1 MLLYIHIPFCDSKCF
16 YCSFNSYT
24 DSFHLKTSYENAIC
38 EELTSKITKFNIKK
52 FKTVFFGG
60 GTPSSIKTKH
70 YENIFKIL
78 EPFIDKDTEITFE
91 ANPNSA
97 TLMWLTEIKN
107 LGANRI
113 SFGVQ
118 SFDDNKLRYLGR
130 AHNSKTAIL
139 AIENARNVGFK
150 NINCDI
156 LYNSEMDSKDLIS
169 RDLSI
174 IKSLNIEHLSA
185 YSLTIEEQ
193 TKFFDQKLRQIDDE
207 DFSKFCIESIKQ
219 IGFCQYEI
227 SNFAKSIDFQSKHN
241 LGYWQ
246 KNDYLGIGAGAVGCI
261 GNIRTKNESNIQKYI
276 DLRSFEEEIL
286 DKNDILIETIF
297 LGLRSCVGIDEKT
310 LDEKTL
316 KNAKFLVEE
325 NKLKFENGKFFND
338 NFLLSDELA
347 LFILRR

>member
-1 MLLYIHIPFCDSKCF
+1 MLLLYIHIPFCDSKCF

-24 DSFHLKTSYENAIC
+24 DSFHLKASYENAIC

-78 EPFIDKDTEITFE
+78 EPFIDKETEITFE

-97 TLMWLTEIKN
+97 TLIWLSEIKN

-118 SFDDNKLRYLGR
+118 SFDDNKLKYLGR
-130 AHNSKTAIL
+130 AHSSKTAIL
-139 AIENARNVGFK
+139 AVDNARNVGFE

-156 LYNSEMDSKDLIS
+156 LYNSEMDSKDLIL

-174 IKSLNIEHLSA
+174 IKSLDIEHLSA

-193 TKFFDQKLRQIDDE
+193 TKFFDQKLQQIDDE
-207 DFSKFCIESIKQ
+207 DFSRFCIDSIQQ

-227 SNFAKSIDFQSKHN
+227 SNFAKSIEFQSKHN
-241 LGYWQ
+241 LGYWK

-261 GNIRTKNESNIQKYI
+261 GNKRTKNESNIQKYI
-276 DLRSFEEEIL
+276 DFRLFEEEIL
-286 DKNDILIETIF
+286 SKDDILFETVF
-297 LGLRSCVGIDEKT
+297 LGLRSLIGISKEILNAKT
-310 LDEKTL
+310 LE
-316 KNAKFLVEE
+316 NANLLVKE
-325 NKLKFENGKFFND
+325 NKLRFEDGRFFND

-347 LFILRR
+347 LFILR

>member
-297 LGLRSCVGIDEKT
+297 LGLRSCVGIDEKN

-316 KNAKFLVEE
+316 KNTKFLVEE

-347 LFILRR
+347 LFILRQ